1 MVRLE
6 NMKIVFIISTGGAV
20 LNKLLEHNNVRQK
33 TLCVVSDRD
42 CDGIEKAKL
51 HNVPVEILN
60 ASSGDEFSKL
70 LDEYFNFTDIIYISF
85 YTKLLYSKFLNG
97 RQGYVFNCHP
107 SILPACKGL
116 DGFGDTLR
124 SNSLFIGCTLH
135 EINEELDGGRSVI
148 QCALPLDR
156 SLKKEKNRHKVFLM
170 QYYSTLQFLKW
181 TFDGNFRAGKNWK
194 ILSPKYKEGIFSPN
208 LDMDFEEFYG
218 IQIEL

>member
-85 YTKLLYSKFLNG
+85 YTKLLYSKFLNR

>member
-1 MVRLE
+1 
-6 NMKIVFIISTGGAV
+6 MKIVFIISTGGAV

-33 TLCVVSDRD
+33 TLCVVSDRN
-42 CDGIEKAKL
+42 CEGIEKAKL

-60 ASSGDEFSKL
+60 ASSGEEFSKL
-70 LDEYFNFTDIIYISF
+70 LDEYFNFTDVIYISF
-85 YTKLLYSKFLNG
+85 YTKLLYSKFLSG
-97 RQGYVFNCHP
+97 REGYVFNCHP

-116 DGFGDTLR
+116 HGFADTLR
-124 SNSLFIGCTLH
+124 SNSLFIGSTLH
-135 EINEELDGGRSVI
+135 EVNEVLDGGRSVI

-156 SLKKEKNRHKVFLM
+156 NLKKEKNRHKVFLM

-181 TFDGNFRAGKNWK
+181 TFDGNFKAGKNWK
-194 ILSPKYKEGIFSPN
+194 VLSPKYKEGVFSPN